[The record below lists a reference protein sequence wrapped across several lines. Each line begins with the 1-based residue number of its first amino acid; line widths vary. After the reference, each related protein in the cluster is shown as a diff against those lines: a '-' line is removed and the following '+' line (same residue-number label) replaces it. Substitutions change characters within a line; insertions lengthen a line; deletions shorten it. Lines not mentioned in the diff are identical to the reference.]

1 MGHGKARLDLESLID
16 AMFHSVWREALGAG
30 LRTNLSKV
38 PPGATEPVIA
48 STLSVRGERSLD
60 VRLECPHSTAQALA
74 AAFFRRPAQ
83 ALDQEDLQSVVDE
96 LANILAGNLKGA
108 LPGRSE
114 LRPCGAAARDSEGAV
129 LRDGVRR
136 ELEFGGWPCVLL
148 VSVARDGA

>member
-1 MGHGKARLDLESLID
+1 MGHGKARLDLEQLID

-30 LRTNLSKV
+30 LRTNPSKLR
-38 PPGATEPVIA
+38 PAATEPLIA

-74 AAFFRRPAQ
+74 AAFLRKPSHSLAQ
-83 ALDQEDLQSVVDE
+83 DDLQSVVDE

-114 LRPCGAAARDSEGAV
+114 LRSGRAAAQDSQGAV
-129 LRDGVRR
+129 LRAGVRR

-148 VSVARDGA
+148 VSDARDGD